1 LNGLILAQ
9 TSTAGGAGAT
19 ATAVPSAAVPGPGQT
34 ESVSGQLQTAGSTV
48 LPLTSTGAPGATTQG
63 ATPPPSGLFGP
74 YGIFLLVLLLLW
86 VFLLRSGKGK
96 NKQQEK
102 MLAAVKKGD
111 EVQTVGGVL
120 GKVVEVRDDRIQIK
134 VDESANTKIWFS
146 RSAIHRVLGGETS
159 AK

>member
-1 LNGLILAQ
+1 
-9 TSTAGGAGAT
+9 
-19 ATAVPSAAVPGPGQT
+19 
-34 ESVSGQLQTAGSTV
+34 
-48 LPLTSTGAPGATTQG
+48 
-63 ATPPPSGLFGP
+63 LFGP